1 MTWCTGSQTKSRPPR
16 RSASTCWPRRRGGW
30 AGSTNAS
37 TLANAHAASSSS
49 SAIAVVPACAQ
60 CGSTNTTALGPVPR
74 LARVGCSAG
83 GGLDG
88 FDLAVAEGTVLAL
101 VGPNGSGKTTTVRIL
116 STLLAP
122 DAGTL
127 AVVWHDVVSE
137 PKLVRSVIGV
147 TGQFSAV
154 DNLLTGRENLTLMA
168 DLNHLGRSLGRAR
181 VGA

>member
-1 MTWCTGSQTKSRPPR
+1 M
-16 RSASTCWPRRRGGW
+16 
-30 AGSTNAS
+30 
-37 TLANAHAASSSS
+37 
-49 SAIAVVPACAQ
+49 
-60 CGSTNTTALGPVPR
+60 
-74 LARVGCSAG
+74 
-83 GGLDG
+83 
-88 FDLAVAEGTVLAL
+88 LAL

-181 VGA
+181 VGALLDRFELTDAADRPAVTLSGGLRRRLDLAMTLVSDPHIIFLDEPTTGLDPRSRRVLWQAVRDLVASGVTMLSGPPASCWQ